1 VVSALLSLLIWLIV
15 FGVVFAVIY
24 YIVAAIAVPDPLR
37 KIILLVVGAI
47 GLIVLLER
55 LIPLLGHLGMIL
67 T

>member
-1 VVSALLSLLIWLIV
+1 
-15 FGVVFAVIY
+15 
-24 YIVAAIAVPDPLR
+24 VPDPLR